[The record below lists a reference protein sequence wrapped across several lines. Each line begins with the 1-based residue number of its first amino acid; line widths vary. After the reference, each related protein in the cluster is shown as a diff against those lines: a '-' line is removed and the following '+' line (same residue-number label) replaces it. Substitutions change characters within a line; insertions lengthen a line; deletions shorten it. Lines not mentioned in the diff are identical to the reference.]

1 MHEELLLLKLR
12 QVSLFSIYSFL
23 RLHAAAAAAATAGAG
38 SFFCAGYDFMFYVL
52 GPQRPISR

>member
-23 RLHAAAAAAATAGAG
+23 RLHAAAAASG
-38 SFFCAGYDFMFYVL
+38 SFCCAGCDFMFA
-52 GPQRPISR
+52 PAEHEMF

>member
-23 RLHAAAAAAATAGAG
+23 RLHAAAAAAASC
-38 SFFCAGYDFMFYVL
+38 SFCCAGCNFMFA
-52 GPQRPISR
+52 PAEHKMF